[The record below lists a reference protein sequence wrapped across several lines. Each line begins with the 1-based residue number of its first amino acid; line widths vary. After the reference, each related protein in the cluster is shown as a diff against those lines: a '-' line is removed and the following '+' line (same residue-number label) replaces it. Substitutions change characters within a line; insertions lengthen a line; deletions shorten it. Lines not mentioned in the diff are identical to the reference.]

1 MSNVMSYCKSIV
13 ESKIREMKMIMKK
26 LISNLLIHN
35 FRNRYVQRK
44 SWGKTALQIDD
55 DFYKSNRDPFI
66 VIVTSTIVKAY
77 KGNISLSI
85 LTIELKSFQLVLE
98 EGGLVYNH
106 QIYERGKDFM
116 SSVFMDKNTS
126 RWLLKSIEDVVLK
139 RNQKQ
144 FVTTREGDADY
155 KKSNA
160 FGHYLNTKEGAEGEW

>member
-1 MSNVMSYCKSIV
+1 MCYCKSIV
-13 ESKIREMKMIMKK
+13 DSKIREMKMIMKK

-44 SWGKTALQIDD
+44 LWGKIALQIDD

-116 SSVFMDKNTS
+116 SLVFMDKNTS
-126 RWLLKSIEDVVLK
+126 RWLLKNNEDVVFK

-160 FGHYLNTKEGAEGEW
+160 FGHYLKSREGAKGE

>member
-1 MSNVMSYCKSIV
+1 M
-13 ESKIREMKMIMKK
+13 
-26 LISNLLIHN
+26 
-35 FRNRYVQRK
+35 
-44 SWGKTALQIDD
+44 
-55 DFYKSNRDPFI
+55 
-66 VIVTSTIVKAY
+66 KAY

-85 LTIELKSFQLVLE
+85 LTIELKSFQFVLE
-98 EGGLVYNH
+98 EGGLVYNL

>member
-1 MSNVMSYCKSIV
+1 M
-13 ESKIREMKMIMKK
+13 
-26 LISNLLIHN
+26 
-35 FRNRYVQRK
+35 
-44 SWGKTALQIDD
+44 
-55 DFYKSNRDPFI
+55 
-66 VIVTSTIVKAY
+66 
-77 KGNISLSI
+77 
-85 LTIELKSFQLVLE
+85 
-98 EGGLVYNH
+98 VYNL

>member
-1 MSNVMSYCKSIV
+1 MSYFKSTV
-13 ESKIREMKMIMKK
+13 ERKIREMKMIMKK
-26 LISNLLIHN
+26 LISNLLIHD
-35 FRNRYVQRK
+35 FRNKYVQTK
-44 SWGKTALQIDD
+44 LWGKTALLIDD
-55 DFYKSNRDPFI
+55 DFYISNRNPFIVILTRDPFI

-98 EGGLVYNH
+98 EGGLVYNL

-160 FGHYLNTKEGAEGEW
+160 FGHYLNTSG

>member
-13 ESKIREMKMIMKK
+13 DSKIREMKMIMKK

-44 SWGKTALQIDD
+44 LWGKIALQIDD

-85 LTIELKSFQLVLE
+85 LTIELKSFQLVLDR
-98 EGGLVYNH
+98 GRIGL
-106 QIYERGKDFM
+106 
-116 SSVFMDKNTS
+116 
-126 RWLLKSIEDVVLK
+126 
-139 RNQKQ
+139 
-144 FVTTREGDADY
+144 
-155 KKSNA
+155 
-160 FGHYLNTKEGAEGEW
+160 

>member
-1 MSNVMSYCKSIV
+1 MSYFKSTV
-13 ESKIREMKMIMKK
+13 ERKIREMKMIMKK
-26 LISNLLIHN
+26 LISNLLIHD
-35 FRNRYVQRK
+35 FRNKYVQTK
-44 SWGKTALQIDD
+44 LWGKTALLIDD
-55 DFYKSNRDPFI
+55 DFYISNRNPFI
-66 VIVTSTIVKAY
+66 VIVTSTIAKAY

-85 LTIELKSFQLVLE
+85 LTIELKSFQFVLE
-98 EGGLVYNH
+98 EGGLVYNL